1 MLVSGQPHL
10 LAALSDVTECTSQTG
25 AGRAG
30 TSSIVDRV
38 VLWCYVQ
45 ALCCASEARCHVT
58 CDRAGTKK
66 NKTTHTRVRAVC
78 ICVSLDF
85 PEPSAGIPGD
95 LRGDVSGLLP
105 AQTTAPLTAIRC
117 LTINN

>member
-25 AGRAG
+25 AGGAG

-66 NKTTHTRVRAVC
+66 KQNNTHQSEGCMYMCFLRFPRALC
-78 ICVSLDF
+78 
-85 PEPSAGIPGD
+85 
-95 LRGDVSGLLP
+95 RYSG
-105 AQTTAPLTAIRC
+105 
-117 LTINN
+117 